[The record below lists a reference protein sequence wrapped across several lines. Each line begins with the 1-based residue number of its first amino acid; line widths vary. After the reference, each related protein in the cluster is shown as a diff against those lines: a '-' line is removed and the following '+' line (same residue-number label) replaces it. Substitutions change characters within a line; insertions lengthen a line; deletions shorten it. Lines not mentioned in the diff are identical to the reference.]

1 MKAALL
7 LHLLL
12 QGVLLFGALGVQVRM
27 PKTIHGLK
35 GSCLVIPCSFN
46 FRPNAPKNLRVV
58 WYQWVHRG
66 YPLVY
71 DPLEEN
77 KVIDKFRG
85 KTDLYGNSSG
95 DCSLLIRNL
104 EQSHH
109 GEKLYTEINLNKLY
123 EVTSTVFVN
132 THPQL
137 PSISISGGE
146 KMGDKITV
154 TCSASHTCPYSKP
167 NITLNGVEGFDEISE
182 ECNEDGQCR
191 ITLTH
196 TGVVKTENTVFE
208 CSVTHHGGINTSAA
222 KDKSALC
229 VHQSITIEPEIADVT
244 EGVAQNFNCT
254 VHHSCQKENPTITWN
269 YENMQVSE
277 RKKTLSGSDRVA
289 YSTITVLG
297 AKADH
302 GKKLICSAEFLGGNI
317 TEIVVLHVSSVKMII
332 RLKTIGL
339 YIVTPSLV
347 FIFTCILVGVI
358 ICKKHHRPKNESAV
372 YENNPLSKPHTPSSK
387 RHPKSHSSK
396 DNEDLYINLEDIS
409 MYGNV

>member
-1 MKAALL
+1 MKAVLL

-27 PKTIHGLK
+27 PGKIHGLK

-46 FRPNAPKNLRVV
+46 FRSNPPKNPRVV
-58 WYQWVHRG
+58 WYQWVYTG

-77 KVIDKFRG
+77 KVIEKFRG

-95 DCSLLIRNL
+95 DCSLLIKNL

-109 GEKLYTEINLNKLY
+109 GEKLYTGINSNKFH
-123 EVTSTVFVN
+123 EVTSTVLVD
-132 THPQL
+132 TRPHL

-167 NITLNGVEGFDEISE
+167 NITLNGIEGSDRINE
-182 ECNEDGQCR
+182 ECSEDGQCR
-191 ITLTH
+191 NTLTR
-196 TGVVKTENTVFE
+196 TGVVKAENTTFE

-229 VHQSITIEPEIADVT
+229 VHQNITIEPAIADVS
-244 EGVAQNFNCT
+244 EDVEQNFTCT

-277 RKKTLSGSDRVA
+277 GTKTLSGFDLVA

-297 AKADH
+297 SKADH
-302 GKKLICSAEFLGGNI
+302 GKKLICSAEFSGGNI
-317 TEIVVLHVSSVKMII
+317 TEIVVLHVSFKII
-332 RLKTIGL
+332 VRLKTIGL

-358 ICKKHHRPKNESAV
+358 ICKKHH
-372 YENNPLSKPHTPSSK
+372 
-387 RHPKSHSSK
+387 
-396 DNEDLYINLEDIS
+396 
-409 MYGNV
+409 M